1 MPRRLLFLLIFIAG
15 VSIAGGV
22 YKWVD
27 EHGHTV
33 FSEKPPSGKTAQ
45 QVKLPPQPPKAV
57 LERAHQ
63 EEHSREELEIIE
75 PVYLPPAYPGD
86 NQGSETNRR
95 KYVTEMIK
103 GAKKGNA
110 HAQFILGVMYEK
122 GIGFTKDEAKAAR
135 WYRKVSAQENARS
148 QSGAQSMLGLMYAD
162 GRGVKK
168 DSAEAMRWFSK
179 VMEKRYFELFSES
192 DQITK
197 LELSFVKDKSE
208 LMKRYLG
215 EAEGG
220 GFRAK
225 SALTKLGH
233 MYAKG
238 FGVNKDEAEAV
249 KWYRK
254 AAEQGFVGAY
264 GMLGLM
270 YAEGRGI
277 GKDPVEAMKW
287 YIKDAQENAIGTEAM
302 IRMGYE
308 YGPF

>member
-57 LERAHQ
+57 LEQAHQ

-103 GAKKGNA
+103 GAKTGKAG
-110 HAQFILGVMYEK
+110 AQFILGVMYEK

-179 VMEKRYFELFSES
+179 VMKKRYFELFSES
-192 DQITK
+192 DPLIKYTPPGLDKTK
-197 LELSFVKDKSE
+197 VMNSTRKNAESGIARYQTELGD
-208 LMKRYLG
+208 
-215 EAEGG
+215 
-220 GFRAK
+220 
-225 SALTKLGH
+225 

-287 YIKDAQENAIGTEAM
+287 YIKDAQENAAGTETM